1 MGKTCE
7 QYLTISEDR
16 GQMTSATRT
25 AHQPRLLR
33 RAMVVGAV
41 LFTLIGLPFTVVGAI
56 QGNDY
61 FAVPDASLS
70 TDSAAM
76 VTREIDVEGRR
87 PTDPQNDPGDLS
99 RVRIQVRP
107 ADPNRPVF
115 VGIGRRAD
123 VERYLRGVAYDEMA
137 TFTTDPLRVT
147 WQRHPGGAAASPPAA
162 QSFWAATSKV
172 VAPGVVE
179 LEWDKSLGEWMAVA
193 MNADGSPGLVVSANI
208 GLRWGFLL
216 PVGIGCLV
224 LATTLVGGLILL
236 TRRAV
241 KR

>member
-1 MGKTCE
+1 
-7 QYLTISEDR
+7 
-16 GQMTSATRT
+16 MTTATRT
-25 AHQPRLLR
+25 TRRPRLLR

-41 LFTLIGLPFTVVGAI
+41 LFTLVGLPFTIAGAI
-56 QGNDY
+56 QGGGY
-61 FAVPDASLS
+61 FSVPDAPLS

-76 VTREIDVEGRR
+76 VTREIDVEARR

-107 ADPNRPVF
+107 ADPTEPVF

-147 WQRHPGGAAASPPAA
+147 WQRHPGGAVASPPAT

-193 MNADGSPGLVVSANI
+193 MNADGSPGLALSANV

-216 PVGIGCLV
+216 SVGIGSLV
-224 LATTLVGGLILL
+224 VASGLVGGLILL
-236 TRRAV
+236 RRRETNAPTS
-241 KR
+241 